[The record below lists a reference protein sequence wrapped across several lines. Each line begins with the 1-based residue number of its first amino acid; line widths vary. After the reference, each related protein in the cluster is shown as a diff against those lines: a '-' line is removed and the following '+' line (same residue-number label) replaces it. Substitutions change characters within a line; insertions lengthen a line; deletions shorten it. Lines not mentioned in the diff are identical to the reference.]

1 MNALLYHPKG
11 HPDKLAYGDAPAPV
25 PADDEVLI
33 RVHAVSLNAADYR
46 SMKMGMIPKR
56 RIFGADI
63 AGRIE
68 SVGKNVSLFK
78 PGDAVLGDLS
88 NHGFG
93 GLAEYAAAPEN
104 ALALKP
110 ESVSFEDAAATP
122 LAAMTALQALRDQAG
137 VQPGQ
142 RVLIAG
148 SAGGVGT
155 FAVQLAKYFGAEVT
169 GVCSPGNIAQTR
181 SLGADHVIDYTRED
195 FTKSAQRY
203 DVILAVNGNY
213 PLLACKKRL
222 TPTGTYVMVGGALPQ
237 IFKALLFGRLLSFG
251 SKKIKA
257 LSAKANPQ
265 DLAFVAHLLET
276 GAIKPVITQRYPLEQ
291 AAEAMRY
298 LMQGHAAG
306 KVVVWVANTSHS
318 EG

>member
-11 HPDKLAYGDAPAPV
+11 HPDKLVYGDAPAPV

-78 PGDAVLGDLS
+78 PGDAVLVDLS

-122 LAAMTALQALRDQAG
+122 LAAMTALQAVRDQAG

-155 FAVQLAKYFGAEVT
+155 FAVQLAKYFGADVT
-169 GVCSPGNIAQTR
+169 GVCSPGNVAQTR

-306 KVVVWVANTSHS
+306 KVVVQVANTSHS